1 MDNILTVFNG
11 IGWFMGA
18 VGAAVAVFFIAYS
31 GYLFIS
37 AQGDPQRMA
46 QARGSLIGVV
56 VGLVVI
62 GGAFIIPGTISRFI
76 IEPAGGIAVEPRV
89 GFDCDSLLKTQL
101 VFQRNATNPERMQFV
116 ISQIQSQRSECDSES
131 WGPVVR
137 VKRGHSRDCLDEDSN
152 KKVGDVPVP
161 EGLRTS
167 GGVVKNTSSRDGG
180 NNIIVYWT
188 GPVRLYGE
196 ATRLPSDAAI
206 CWLYVSDLSL
216 WTQSYHRGKA
226 HAQAAP
232 SQ

>member
-76 IEPAGGIAVEPRV
+76 IEPAGGVPIEPRA
-89 GFDCDSLLKTQL
+89 GFDCDSLLKAQL
-101 VFQRNATNPERMQFV
+101 IFQRNATNPERMQFV
-116 ISQIQSQRSECDSES
+116 ISQIQSQRPECDSES

-137 VKRGHSRDCLDEDSN
+137 VRQGHPFGCLDY
-152 KKVGDVPVP
+152 KKVGGVPVP
-161 EGLRTS
+161 DGL
-167 GGVVKNTSSRDGG
+167 GGGDLGVVKNTSSRDAD
-180 NNIIVYWT
+180 NNIIVFWT
-188 GPVRLYGE
+188 GPDVAGGE
-196 ATRLPSDAAI
+196 ATRLPSDSAI

-216 WTQSYHRGKA
+216 WTESYHTGTA
-226 HAQAAP
+226 DDFYSP
-232 SQ
+232 SS

>member
-76 IEPAGGIAVEPRV
+76 IEPAGGVPVEPRV
-89 GFDCDSLLKTQL
+89 GFDCDSLLKAQL
-101 VFQRNATNPERMQFV
+101 LFQRNASTPERMQFV
-116 ISQIQSQRSECDSES
+116 ISQIQSQRPECDSES

-137 VKRGHSRDCLDEDSN
+137 DRDGHSRNCLQFYT
-152 KKVGDVPVP
+152 KVGDVPVP
-161 EGLRTS
+161 EGLMS
-167 GGVVKNTSSRDGG
+167 GPPTGRKAKNTSSRDAD

-188 GPVRLYGE
+188 GPAVANEE
-196 ATRLPSDAAI
+196 ATSLPSDGAI
-206 CWLYVSDLSL
+206 CWLYVSELSL
-216 WTQSYHRGKA
+216 WTQTYHRGGVD
-226 HAQAAP
+226 AQ
-232 SQ
+232 

>member
-76 IEPAGGIAVEPRV
+76 IEPAGGVPVEPRA
-89 GFDCDSLLKTQL
+89 GFDCDSLLKAQL
-101 VFQRNATNPERMQFV
+101 LFQRNASNPERMQFV
-116 ISQIQSQRSECDSES
+116 ISQIQSQRPECDSES

-137 VKRGHSRDCLDEDSN
+137 DRDGYSRNCLQSFT
-152 KKVGDVPVP
+152 KVGDVPVP
-161 EGLRTS
+161 DGLMS
-167 GGVVKNTSSRDGG
+167 GPLTDRKAKNTSSRDAA

-188 GPVRLYGE
+188 GPAVVNEEG
-196 ATRLPSDAAI
+196 TSLPSDGAI
-206 CWLYVSDLSL
+206 CWLYVSELSL
-216 WTQSYHRGKA
+216 WTETYHRGA
-226 HAQAAP
+226 VDAQ
-232 SQ
+232 

>member
-56 VGLVVI
+56 VGLVLI

-76 IEPAGGIAVEPRV
+76 IEPAGGVPVEPRV
-89 GFDCDSLLKTQL
+89 GFDCDSLLKEQL
-101 VFQRNATNPERMQFV
+101 VFQRNASSYERMQFV
-116 ISQIQSQRSECDSES
+116 ISQIQSQRPECDSES
-131 WGPVVR
+131 WSPVVR
-137 VKRGHSRDCLDEDSN
+137 VKKGHSRGCFDVSL

-161 EGLRTS
+161 EGLMS
-167 GGVVKNTSSRDGG
+167 SAGVPMNSSRRDAG

-188 GPVRLYGE
+188 GPAVSFGE
-196 ATRLPSDAAI
+196 ANSLPSDAAI
-206 CWLYVSDLSL
+206 CWLYVSELSR
-216 WTQSYHRGKA
+216 WTQSYHLGEKDRPD
-226 HAQAAP
+226 QP
-232 SQ
+232 

>member
-76 IEPAGGIAVEPRV
+76 IEPAGGVPVEPRA
-89 GFDCDSLLKTQL
+89 GFDCGSLLKAQL
-101 VFQRNATNPERMQFV
+101 VFQRNATNHQRMQFV
-116 ISQIQSQRSECDSES
+116 ISQIQSQRPECDSES
-131 WGPVVR
+131 WSPVVR
-137 VKRGHSRDCLDEDSN
+137 VDQGYPFGCPAHS
-152 KKVGDVPVP
+152 KVGDVPVP
-161 EGLRTS
+161 EGLTTS
-167 GGVVKNTSSRDGG
+167 GGVVKNTSSRDAD

-188 GPVRLYGE
+188 GPAVAYGE
-196 ATRLPSDAAI
+196 ATSLPSDSAI

-216 WTQSYHRGKA
+216 WTQSYHTGVA
-226 HAQAAP
+226 D
-232 SQ
+232 